1 MKCFIV
7 VLKRKLELEDV
18 FFKKFRIESLGAS
31 GKVIRYVL
39 KLMKKYKNGLVI
51 KGNIYIWVF
60 RCIKILK

>member
-18 FFKKFRIESLGAS
+18 FLKKFRIESLGAS

-39 KLMKKYKNGLVI
+39 KLIKKYKNGLVI

-60 RCIKILK
+60 KYIYV